1 MFALHCAPELDN
13 FDTSEIIWACKSA
26 IETSPDDDGWRSLLG
41 LAYHMRFSQT
51 RDLSDLDR
59 AISAGH
65 LGLKQT
71 PRSRQRTRS
80 RACLITEML
89 NARFEATAC
98 PHDLENAIAAQQGTR
113 ALKILP
119 EGHPALPILFNSL
132 GTWFLEQSRV
142 EEDRA
147 NIDAAV
153 LYSYTAMGLAP
164 DGHPALSTG
173 LRIITLTF
181 ASRFSVTQDPAIL
194 PEALAASRKLLGI
207 TAGESLNLPAIRF
220 ALGVFQEN
228 LSLTSG
234 KPFTHSISDAIF
246 HFKAGALC
254 SPGRQ
259 IERLE
264 ASRAWAQLSNRVYP
278 RSLDTLHAF
287 DVTLELVAG
296 RDRHQQ
302 MFRGNYSHL
311 RELSKLPVQ
320 AAAAACRM
328 GSPER
333 AIEWL
338 ERGRCLVW
346 NHISHLQESLAQ
358 TGEHTLSP
366 HNIAQR
372 HTSGFNASKLRFDSF
387 VRKMASLEDGSWD
400 GGAVMLR
407 EILPFYGPPAW
418 STVLENLPE
427 QGPVVV
433 INLYEDRCDALAL
446 LAGLNEPL
454 HIPLPCF
461 SVEKAIKYRSELKVQ
476 LNLRGLRAKGGEKE
490 LGRETTERGAGP
502 YRRKGAESD
511 KNVVR
516 RILRCLWIEVVKPIL
531 DVLAISVNPT
541 SGGTL
546 PRVWWCPTGP
556 LSFLP
561 IHAAGIYGS
570 FDCESTHDYV
580 VSSYTPSVTSLI
592 DRMKDISS
600 IDTPRSGL
608 FLTNQPQVP
617 HQVRIPGTTTEV
629 ELIYEKGMKEGI
641 RVHKIEGSE
650 ITPTDCLHYMETY
663 SAIHLAC
670 HASQNSTVPMKSHFR
685 FHNGSLDLVTIMK
698 RDLKHADLAFL
709 SACET
714 SAGDES
720 LSEEAIH
727 LAAGMLA
734 AGYRRV
740 VATMWVIQDR
750 HAPGVAN
757 DFYDYLWRGG
767 DGSASGGRAFD
778 GRASAYAL
786 HHAIQRLRD
795 RLGNSDCDL
804 LAWIPYVHFG
814 Y

>member
-1 MFALHCAPELDN
+1 
-13 FDTSEIIWACKSA
+13 
-26 IETSPDDDGWRSLLG
+26 
-41 LAYHMRFSQT
+41 
-51 RDLSDLDR
+51 
-59 AISAGH
+59 
-65 LGLKQT
+65 
-71 PRSRQRTRS
+71 
-80 RACLITEML
+80 ML

-98 PHDLENAIAAQQGTR
+98 PHDLENAIAAQQGTVESIAKVEHHPNTVISLLEWLRTHLETHPYFPGVEEALWITER

-153 LYSYTAMGLAP
+153 LYSYTAVQLAQVDGLDAGIYSRNLEVSLSIQDRFLRWENANGSRPHDSGIVRSRARENGKDTLPRAFRRAINLCARFRRRRNLSELAEGISQIHKEMGLAP

-531 DVLAISVNPT
+531 DVLAISVST
-541 SGGTL
+541 ISE
-546 PRVWWCPTGP
+546 
-556 LSFLP
+556 P
-561 IHAAGIYGS
+561 I
-570 FDCESTHDYV
+570 
-580 VSSYTPSVTSLI
+580 L
-592 DRMKDISS
+592 
-600 IDTPRSGL
+600 
-608 FLTNQPQVP
+608 
-617 HQVRIPGTTTEV
+617 
-629 ELIYEKGMKEGI
+629 
-641 RVHKIEGSE
+641 
-650 ITPTDCLHYMETY
+650 
-663 SAIHLAC
+663 
-670 HASQNSTVPMKSHFR
+670 
-685 FHNGSLDLVTIMK
+685 
-698 RDLKHADLAFL
+698 
-709 SACET
+709 
-714 SAGDES
+714 
-720 LSEEAIH
+720 
-727 LAAGMLA
+727 
-734 AGYRRV
+734 
-740 VATMWVIQDR
+740 
-750 HAPGVAN
+750 
-757 DFYDYLWRGG
+757 
-767 DGSASGGRAFD
+767 
-778 GRASAYAL
+778 
-786 HHAIQRLRD
+786 
-795 RLGNSDCDL
+795 
-804 LAWIPYVHFG
+804 
-814 Y
+814 